1 MSRPLLGK
9 VCVVTGASRG
19 IGKGIALQLGEAGA
33 TVYITGRTF
42 SPNDTPLPGSLQE
55 TAKQVEERGGTCIPV
70 KCDHTDDKQV
80 EELFDKI
87 NKEQN
92 GRLDLLVNNAYAA
105 VKALTQSGFS
115 ATKFWELEPEL
126 WDTVNNVGLR
136 GHYVASVFAA
146 RMMVPAKQGLIINIS
161 SPGGLMYFINVAYG
175 AGKAGVDKM
184 AFDCAHELRKHSVAA
199 VSLYPGAVRTEL
211 INDMLSK
218 APPKGDTAIDNQLKI
233 FENGESPEFSGRG
246 VVHLLSDPNIMK
258 KSGRILF
265 MGDVASEYGFT
276 DIDGK
281 VPFHSRRV
289 KDVLQLSGHTWLSM
303 FIPKFVTVPRWMM
316 AVFLSKL

>member
-1 MSRPLLGK
+1 Y
-9 VCVVTGASRG
+9 
-19 IGKGIALQLGEAGA
+19 E
-33 TVYITGRTF
+33 
-42 SPNDTPLPGSLQE
+42 
-55 TAKQVEERGGTCIPV
+55 QVEERGGTCIPV

-105 VKALTQSGFS
+105 VKTLSQPGFS
-115 ATKFWELEPEL
+115 AKSFWELEPEL

-161 SPGGLMYFINVAYG
+161 SPGGLMYLFNVAYG

-184 AFDCAHELRKHSVAA
+184 ALDCAQELRTHSVAA
-199 VSLYPGAVRTEL
+199 VSLYPGVVRTEL
-211 INDMLSK
+211 IDDMLSK
-218 APPKGDTAIDNQLKI
+218 VTPIDNQLKM

-276 DIDGK
+276 DIDGT
-281 VPFHSRRV
+281 VPFHHRRL
-289 KDVLQLSGHTWLSM
+289 KDVLQFRGHTWLSM
-303 FIPKFVTVPRWMM
+303 FIPRFVNVPRWMM